1 MYVCV
6 KKHAA
11 HAKHNCSLQMR
22 PIAMLALL
30 AAPFVA
36 GETVDLTMKNFDKK
50 VFGKPN
56 RVA

>member
-1 MYVCV
+1 MCV